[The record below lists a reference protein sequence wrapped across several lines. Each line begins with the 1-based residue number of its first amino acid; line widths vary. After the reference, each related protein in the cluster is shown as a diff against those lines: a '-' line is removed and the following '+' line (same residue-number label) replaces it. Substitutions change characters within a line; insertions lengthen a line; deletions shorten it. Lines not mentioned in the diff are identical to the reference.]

1 MASGKINVS
10 VENIFPLIKKISL
23 TITKFSYANWF
34 LMQPMQHKIKHLTSI
49 KVEY

>member
-23 TITKFSYANWF
+23 TITNFPTRMVSNATDATLNK
-34 LMQPMQHKIKHLTSI
+34 T
-49 KVEY
+49 